1 MKKILVLIL
10 LLSLYPEAFGQPAR
24 DYTRYVNPLIGTQKM
39 GHTYP
44 GATVPFGSV
53 QLSPD
58 TDQQAHNVGGKY
70 NKDTYKYCAGYQYDD
85 KEIVGF
91 SHTHFSGTGHSDLGD
106 FLVMPTVGSLQ
117 LEPGTKGDP
126 KSGFRSAFS
135 HAKETAEAGYYK
147 VLLEDDNILA
157 EMTATTRVGMHQY
170 TFLSSPPAGGG
181 VADASSDGVVAADAH
196 IILDLMHGIYDY
208 ADKNVWTFARVEND
222 HTIVGYRQTN
232 GWARTRTV
240 YFAMEF
246 SKPFKSYGFKEFG
259 EQDYKGFWRKFD
271 QTKNF
276 PEMAG
281 KQLRAH
287 FDFDAKAGEKL
298 QVKFAISPVS
308 TSGAISNLKSEIS
321 DWDFERVKREAQAS
335 WNKEL
340 SKIDLT
346 TLDRGEMVNFY
357 TAMYHAFLAPTV
369 YMDTDG
375 QYKGIDQ
382 NIHQAEVRSSTRAKR
397 SNLKA
402 DFTHYTTFSLWD
414 TYRALHPLLNIIQP
428 TRNRDMV
435 RSMQAHYDQSVHKML
450 PVWSH
455 YANENWCMIG
465 YHSVS
470 VVADA
475 IVSGNLTGVEAM
487 RALESSAQ
495 TASQK
500 YYDGLEHYM
509 KLGYVPEDKNSSSVS
524 KTLEYAY
531 DDWAI
536 AQAAK
541 KLGTTAIYDEFIKRS
556 ENWRNVYDKSSGF
569 MRPRMSDGKFR
580 EKFDVLSTHDQGFI
594 EGNAWNYSLY
604 VPHDPAAMI
613 ELRGGKQ
620 RFTEHLDELFTMHLP
635 DEFFADTED
644 ITREGIIGNYVHGN
658 EPAHHGAYLYNWTD
672 SPWKTQERVR
682 MILKHQYKP
691 QPDGLGGNDDCGQMS
706 AWYLFSALGFYPVA
720 PGSGQYSLGS
730 PVVKTA
736 TVNLENG
743 RRLTI
748 EARNQSD
755 TNVYVKSVMLN
766 GKPITERYITYNQ
779 ITSGGKLVF
788 EMSDKHP

>member
-1 MKKILVLIL
+1 MKKLI
-10 LLSLYPEAFGQPAR
+10 AFITLFSFNISAFAQGSG
-24 DYTRYVNPLIGTQKM
+24 DYVQYVNPLIGTQKM
-39 GHTYP
+39 GHTFP

-58 TDQQAHNVGGKY
+58 TDEQPHNIGGKY

-85 KEIVGF
+85 SEIVGF

-106 FLVMPTVGSLQ
+106 FLVMPTVGPLQ

-126 KSGFRSAFS
+126 KSGFRSAYS
-135 HAKETAEAGYYK
+135 HANETAEAGYYK
-147 VLLEDDNILA
+147 VKLDDENILA

-170 TFLSSPPAGGG
+170 TFPA
-181 VADASSDGVVAADAH
+181 SDNSH
-196 IILDLMHGIYDY
+196 IILDLMHGIYNY
-208 ADKNVWTFARVEND
+208 EDKNVWTFVRVEND

-246 SKPFKSYGFKEFG
+246 SKPFASYGFKDFG
-259 EQDYKGFWRKFD
+259 KQDYRGFWRKFD

-276 PEMAG
+276 PEAAG
-281 KQLRAH
+281 KQLRAN
-287 FDFDAKAGEKL
+287 FDFKTTANEKIKI
-298 QVKFAISPVS
+298 KFALSPVS
-308 TSGAISNLKSEIS
+308 TNGAISNLRSEIPH
-321 DWDFERVKREAQAS
+321 WDFERVKREAQTS
-335 WNKEL
+335 WNHEL
-340 SKIDLT
+340 GKIAVT
-346 TLDRGEMVNFY
+346 TLDKGEMTNFY
-357 TAMYHAFLAPTV
+357 TAMYHALLTPTV
-369 YMDTDG
+369 YMDADG
-375 QYKGIDQ
+375 QYKGLDQ
-382 NIHQAEVRSSTRAKR
+382 NVH
-397 SNLKA
+397 KA
-402 DFTHYTTFSLWD
+402 AAGTTNYTTFSLWD

-428 TRNRDMV
+428 SRNRDMV

-470 VVADA
+470 VIADA
-475 IVSGNLTGVEAM
+475 IVTGNLTGPEAIK
-487 RALESSAQ
+487 ALDASAQ
-495 TASQK
+495 TARTK
-500 YYDGLEHYM
+500 YYDGLEYYI

-541 KLGTTAIYDEFIKRS
+541 KLGKTAIYNEFIKRS
-556 ENWRNVYDKSSGF
+556 ENWRNVYDKQSGF

-620 RFTEHLDELFTMHLP
+620 KFTEHLDELFTMHLP
-635 DEFFADTED
+635 DKYFAETED
-644 ITREGIIGNYVHGN
+644 VTREGIIGGYVHGN
-658 EPAHHGAYLYNWTD
+658 EPAHPAAYLYNWTD

-691 QPDGLGGNDDCGQMS
+691 KPDGLGGNDDCGQMS
-706 AWYLFSALGFYPVA
+706 AWYLFTALGFYPVA

-730 PVVKTA
+730 PVIKTA
-736 TVNLENG
+736 VINLENG
-743 RRLTI
+743 KKLAI
-748 EARNQSD
+748 EARNQGD
-755 TNVYVKSVMLN
+755 KNVYVKSITLN
-766 GKPITERYITYNQ
+766 GNPLGRRFITYQ
-779 ITSGGKLVF
+779 EITTGGKLVF
-788 EMSDKHP
+788 FMDDKH